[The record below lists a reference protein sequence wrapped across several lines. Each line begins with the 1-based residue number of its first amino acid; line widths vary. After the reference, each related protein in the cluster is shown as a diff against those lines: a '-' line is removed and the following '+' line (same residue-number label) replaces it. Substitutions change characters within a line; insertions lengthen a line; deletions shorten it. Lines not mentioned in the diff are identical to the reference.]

1 MNFIQNILILLLS
14 ITVFTYL
21 IWLIINYLKHRN
33 SKNLKL
39 DIFLVKIPQYSDK
52 EKEQL
57 SQDYIDKELGRIEG
71 LFIALSALKA
81 DKHWFKPREDMFS
94 FEIVVKEN
102 IISFYIAVAHKHKD
116 FLIQQLQAVYTKV
129 HFEEVTDY
137 NIFDVNSKISAG
149 SLQFVKDFSLPIK
162 TYKTLE
168 NDPLEGITN
177 SLSKLK
183 KDESAAIQYVF
194 RSAPK
199 IWHSRGIKISK
210 EMNQG
215 LSFKDASKKVG
226 NKGFLNSLEK
236 LFSFLIS
243 IFTTSSNKPEE
254 KKEEVKQL
262 SSMEQ
267 ETAKLME
274 EKTSKPGL
282 DVNIRV
288 IVSTSDKERSN
299 NVIKDILNSYSQ
311 YNIYEFGNSFKAN
324 IAKKPNKLIND
335 YIYRQYKPRNS
346 ILLNSE
352 EMTSVIHLPL
362 ETTSTPGIDWLDS
375 AKAPLPTN
383 IPTEG
388 LLLGQNTYRNQKK
401 QVFIKT
407 EDRRRH
413 MYIVGMTGTGKSYFA
428 SSLAMQ
434 DIKAG
439 HGVCYIDPHG
449 DDLEEILARVPKER
463 AEDVIFFDPSD
474 TDRPIGLN
482 LLEFKTE
489 EQKTFAINEIMAIFD
504 KLYDLKATGG
514 PMFEQY
520 FKNAAGLIM
529 SDPESGSTLM
539 EISRVLADEEFR
551 KYKLSKCTDYTIKD
565 FWEKEAQKAGGD
577 ASLANMVPYIT
588 SKMSPFLSNNYVRPI
603 VSQQNSTID
612 FDDILNN
619 KKILLIKLAKGKI
632 GDINADL
639 LGMVVIGKILMA
651 ALARGDMNPEERKD
665 FYLYIDEF
673 QNFLTD
679 SIEVILSEARKYKLN
694 LIIAHQ
700 YLGQLIKHGDTKFKD
715 AIFGNVGTKI
725 SFRIG
730 VDDAEILTKEFAPV
744 FGEYDFLNV
753 PKFNCF
759 VKLLI
764 DNANPPPFNMGSY
777 PHDELPINKKN
788 IELSKTIKELSRL
801 KYGKDKKIIENE
813 IAKRRSI

>member
-1 MNFIQNILILLLS
+1 MDLKNIFIILFSIFILLL
-14 ITVFTYL
+14 IIYF
-21 IWLIINYLKHRN
+21 IINYLRN
-33 SKNLKL
+33 RNTKSLKL
-39 DIFLVKIPQYSDK
+39 DIFLVKIPQYSDR
-52 EKEQL
+52 EKAEL
-57 SQDYIDKELGRIEG
+57 SQDFIAQTLGRVEG
-71 LFIALSALKA
+71 LFTALSSLKV
-81 DKHWFKPREDMFS
+81 DKTYFSPRQDLFS
-94 FEIVVKEN
+94 FEIVVKHN
-102 IISFYIAVAHKHKD
+102 TISFYVATPHKYRD
-116 FLIQQLQAVYTKV
+116 FLLQQLQAIYPKIY
-129 HFEEVTDY
+129 FEEVKDY
-137 NIFDVNSKISAG
+137 NIFEPQSEIVVG
-149 SLQFVKDFSLPIK
+149 SLRFTNDFSLPIK

-168 NDPLEGITN
+168 NDPLEAITN
-177 SLSKLK
+177 ALSKLN
-183 KDESAAIQYVF
+183 DTESAVIQYVF

-199 IWHSRGIKISK
+199 AWHSRGLKIAK

-215 LSFKDASKKVG
+215 LSFKEARKKIG
-226 NKGFLNSLEK
+226 GD
-236 LFSFLIS
+236 SFLS
-243 IFTTSSNKPEE
+243 IIGKTFKFFSSNSETETKQ
-254 KKEEVKQL
+254 EVRQL

-267 ETAKLME
+267 GTAKLLE
-274 EKTSKPGL
+274 EKTSKAGL

-288 IVSTSDKERSN
+288 IVSTSQKEESES
-299 NVIKDILNSYSQ
+299 VLKDILNSYSQ
-311 YNIYEFGNSFKAN
+311 YNIYEFGNSFQAN
-324 IAKKPNKLIND
+324 IPKKPKKIIND
-335 YIYRQYKPRNS
+335 YIYRQYKPKDS
-346 ILLNSE
+346 LLLNSE
-352 EMTSVIHLPL
+352 EMVSVIHLPL
-362 ETTSTPGIDWLDS
+362 ETTATPGIDWLDS
-375 AKAPLPTN
+375 TKAPLPTN
-383 IPTEG
+383 IPKEG
-388 LLLGQNTYRNQKK
+388 LLLGKNTYRNEENR
-401 QVFIKT
+401 VFIKT

-413 MYIVGMTGTGKSYFA
+413 MYIIGMTGTGKSYFA

-449 DDLEEILARVPKER
+449 DDLEEILARIPKER

-474 TDRPIGLN
+474 TSRPIGLN

-489 EQKTFAINEIMAIFD
+489 EQKTFAINEIMTIFD

-520 FKNAAGLIM
+520 FKNAASLIM

-539 EISRVLADEEFR
+539 EISKVLADNEFR
-551 KYKLSKCTDYTIKD
+551 KYKLSKCQDMTVKD

-588 SKMSPFLSNNYVRPI
+588 SKLSPFLSNNYVRPI
-603 VSQQNSTID
+603 VAQQHSTID
-612 FDDILNN
+612 FDDIMNN

-632 GDINADL
+632 GDINANL

-651 ALARGDMNPEERKD
+651 ALARGDIAQKDRQD

-700 YLGQLIKHGDTKFKD
+700 YLGQLTKGGDTKFKD

-730 VDDAEILTKEFAPV
+730 VDDSEGMTKEFSPV

-759 VKLLI
+759 VKLLV
-764 DNANPPPFNMGSY
+764 DNANPPPFNMSTFS
-777 PHDELPINKKN
+777 HDELDIGANNP
-788 IELSKTIKELSRL
+788 ELAKAIKDLSRL
-801 KYGKDKKIIENE
+801 KYGKDKDMIEKE
-813 IAKRRSI
+813 IASRRTV